1 MKNKIRL
8 IINGAFGKMGSLAIN
23 TLNACD
29 DFEVIGG
36 LGRNDDLKKNLILK
50 RPDLVL
56 DLTRA
61 DCVFTHAQ
69 IFLETQTKFVI
80 GTSGL
85 DPKQI
90 DFLKQNC
97 QTLRLGGSI
106 IPNFSIGSVLSTY
119 FAKLAAP
126 WFDAVEIIEMHHAQ
140 KTDSPSGTALHT
152 AQSIAE
158 TKSSW
163 PKMNP
168 LLQAG
173 REYRHQQIPIHA
185 IRMPGLLAVQQTILG
200 QPGETIELKHQIIDR
215 QAYMPGLKLA
225 CREAIHLQE
234 LKVGLEHWLFQPQKM
249 MEPI

>member
-8 IINGAFGKMGSLAIN
+8 IINGAFGKMGSLAMN
-23 TLNACD
+23 TLGACEN
-29 DFEVIGG
+29 FELMAG
-36 LGRNDDLKKNLILK
+36 LGRNDDLKKVLDLK
-50 RPDLVL
+50 RPDLIL

-61 DCVFTHAQ
+61 DCVFANAK

-85 DPKQI
+85 AHNQI
-90 DFLKQNC
+90 DFLEKNC
-97 QTLRLGGSI
+97 QTQKLGGSI

-140 KTDSPSGTALHT
+140 KQDSPSGTALYT

-168 LLQAG
+168 LAQAG
-173 REYRHQQIPIHA
+173 REFRHQQIPIHA

-215 QAYMPGLKLA
+215 QAYMPGLILA
-225 CREAIHLQE
+225 CREAVHLTE
-234 LKVGLEHWLFQPQKM
+234 LKIGLEHWLFQSQPNT
-249 MEPI
+249 ESI